1 MALTDYAA
9 EVFGFEPAKAEE
21 VQPPD
26 KKRLESIEVEPLE
39 LLYQRLEQVE
49 LIETMTEKIGDTLT
63 KYRDNE
69 SGEVIPS
76 KVPLKYYIA
85 AAVYEIV
92 EAARKIGLGL
102 AYRHGAIY
110 AYTGTHWQEVPKD
123 TMMRYLSKM
132 ALKVG
137 FLSKME
143 ARTPKFRE
151 DIFKQFAG
159 DALEAAPEPP
169 EGGPTLINLQ
179 NGTLEIDSG
188 GVHLREHRPKDFLTY
203 CLPYDYNPEERAP
216 LFQAFL
222 ERVLPEQESRMIL
235 QEFMG
240 YAFTRG
246 LKLEKALVLYGSG
259 ANGKSV
265 VFEVATAIFGK
276 ENISHKGLGELCKR
290 GGEGDNRRAEV
301 ENKILNY
308 SSELNPHGADV
319 DIFKTIVSQ
328 EQVGARRLY
337 NDSFTYRPTVK
348 LIFNANKLP
357 GETEK
362 TEAYFRRFIILP
374 FEVTI
379 PESERD
385 PELSNKIIRAELPG
399 VLNWII
405 AGLQR
410 VTANHSF
417 TKSPKADNALEAYKK
432 ESNSV
437 AMFVEEYSITP
448 TFSNFLPSGEL
459 YRTYSEFCNESGY
472 RRLSK
477 SNFGKEM
484 KALGFESERKR
495 VDKTLT
501 RGYWVE
507 IGA

>member
-1 MALTDYAA
+1 
-9 EVFGFEPAKAEE
+9 
-21 VQPPD
+21 
-26 KKRLESIEVEPLE
+26 
-39 LLYQRLEQVE
+39 
-49 LIETMTEKIGDTLT
+49 
-63 KYRDNE
+63 
-69 SGEVIPS
+69 
-76 KVPLKYYIA
+76 
-85 AAVYEIV
+85 
-92 EAARKIGLGL
+92 
-102 AYRHGAIY
+102 
-110 AYTGTHWQEVPKD
+110 
-123 TMMRYLSKM
+123 
-132 ALKVG
+132 
-137 FLSKME
+137 
-143 ARTPKFRE
+143 
-151 DIFKQFAG
+151 
-159 DALEAAPEPP
+159 
-169 EGGPTLINLQ
+169 
-179 NGTLEIDSG
+179 
-188 GVHLREHRPKDFLTY
+188 
-203 CLPYDYNPEERAP
+203 
-216 LFQAFL
+216 
-222 ERVLPEQESRMIL
+222 
-235 QEFMG
+235 
-240 YAFTRG
+240 
-246 LKLEKALVLYGSG
+246 
-259 ANGKSV
+259 
-265 VFEVATAIFGK
+265 VATAIFGK

-290 GGEGDNRRAEV
+290 GGEGDNRRAEG

-319 DIFKTIVSQ
+319 DIFKAIVSQ
-328 EQVGARRLY
+328 EPVGARRLY

-410 VTANHSF
+410 VTANRRF